1 MAVPKEVLRRYN
13 ELVDLLNKYDYYYY
27 VLDRPLVSDAEYDRL
42 KRELEEIEKNYPEI
56 IRPDSPTQRVGG
68 KVAEGFREAPH
79 RIPMLSL
86 ENAMNENELRQ
97 WLRKIK
103 DQFPDAEF
111 CAEPKFDGTSLE
123 LVYENGILVRAITR
137 GDGTKGEDVTAN
149 AKTIRT
155 IPLRLRVDSPP
166 VRMDVRGEVLI
177 SRRDFEELNE
187 RLLREGGRTFANP
200 RNAAAGSLRQLDPSI
215 TASRPLTFIA
225 WGVGYYE
232 GISFEDQCQILDTLD
247 DFGFKTSRPR
257 KRCSDIEEVVRY
269 YREMEEKR
277 DSFDYEMDG
286 IVVKVAQLSI
296 QERLGATSHHP
307 RWAIA
312 GKFKPVERTTRIKD
326 VVYQVGRTGIIT
338 PVAILEPVEVGG
350 VVVSRVSLHNFDQ
363 VRQMDVRVGDW
374 VYVRRAGDVI
384 PEITTVIKE
393 RRPPDTKPIEPPDR
407 CPVCGGPVVKEGAY
421 LKCINMACPAKQAG
435 QLEYMAKVLEIEG
448 LGESTANAMVKHGLV
463 KDPADLFALTPRDIM
478 KLPGYAVRSATKLYE
493 QIQRARRIPL
503 DKFITVLSIPGVGK
517 ETARLLAEHFK
528 TLDRFL
534 NATESELLSIRGI
547 GPQLAKNIVT
557 FIRNPQNRSVIEKML
572 RNGVEV
578 LPVEK
583 EGEEVKESPFAG
595 KRVVF
600 TGELEKLT
608 RSQAKKIVE
617 SLGAKVT
624 SSVSRS
630 TDMVVVGKN
639 PGRKYR
645 DAQRYGVRIVPEEEF
660 YEMLRQA
667 GVDIS

>member
-1 MAVPKEVLRRYN
+1 MAVPKEIIEKYN
-13 ELVDLLNKYDYYYY
+13 KLVDLLNKYDYYYY
-27 VLDRPLVSDAEYDRL
+27 VLDRPLVSDAEYDEL
-42 KRELEEIEKNYPEI
+42 KRQLKEIEEKYPEI

-68 KVAEGFREAPH
+68 KVAEGFKEAPH
-79 RIPMLSL
+79 RVPMLSL
-86 ENAMNENELRQ
+86 ENAMNESELRQ

-103 DQFPDAEF
+103 DQFPEALF

-123 LVYENGILVRAITR
+123 LVYENGILIRAITR

-149 AKTIRT
+149 ARTIRT
-155 IPLRLRVDSPP
+155 IPLKLMTDNPP
-166 VRMDVRGEVLI
+166 PRIDVRGEVLI
-177 SRRDFEELNE
+177 SRKDFEELNE
-187 RLLREGGRTFANP
+187 QLMREGGRTFANP

-215 TASRPLTFIA
+215 TAKRRLTFIA

-232 GISFEDQCQILDTLD
+232 GIEFETQCQILDTLD
-247 DFGFKTSRPR
+247 GFGFKTSNPR
-257 KRCSDIEEVVRY
+257 KLCREIEEVIEY

-286 IVVKVAQLSI
+286 IVVKVAQLDI
-296 QERLGATSHHP
+296 QEKLGATSHHP

-312 GKFKPVERTTRIKD
+312 GKFKPVERTTQVVD

-338 PVAILEPVEVGG
+338 PVAILKPVEVGG
-350 VVVSRVSLHNFDQ
+350 VIVSRVSLHNFDQ
-363 VRQMDVRVGDW
+363 VKQMDIRVGDW

-384 PEITTVIKE
+384 PEITAVIKE
-393 RRPPDTKPIEPPDR
+393 RRPPDAKPIEPPDR

-448 LGESTANAMVKHGLV
+448 LGESTANALVKHGLV
-463 KDPADLFALTPRDIM
+463 KDPADLFALKPQDIM
-478 KLPGYAVRSATKLYE
+478 KLPGYATRSATKLYE
-493 QIQRARRIPL
+493 QIQKAKKMPL
-503 DKFITVLSIPGVGK
+503 DKFITILGIPGVGK
-517 ETARLLAEHFK
+517 ETAKLLAQKFK
-528 TLDRFL
+528 TLENFL
-534 NATESELLSIRGI
+534 NATESDLLSIKGI
-547 GPQLAKNIVT
+547 GYQLAKNILT
-557 FIRNPQNRSVIEKML
+557 FIRNPENRRVIEKML
-572 RNGVEV
+572 KNGVEV
-578 LPVEK
+578 LPMEEEK
-583 EGEEVKESPFAG
+583 EEVRESPFAG
-595 KRVVF
+595 KKVVF

-624 SSVSRS
+624 GSVSRS
-630 TDMVVVGKN
+630 TDMVIVGKN

-660 YEMLRQA
+660 YEMLKEA
-667 GVDIS
+667 GVEV